1 MFNIYQFEKK
11 ANQDPVLQQRWA
23 RERAH
28 SRNSKR
34 TKAHSACATTRD
46 TMANNYKGR
55 VAEFIR
61 DVSVT
66 RQLF

>member
-1 MFNIYQFEKK
+1 MFNIYQFEKQAK
-11 ANQDPVLQQRWA
+11 QDPVLQQRWA

-34 TKAHSACATTRD
+34 AKAQSACTTTRD
-46 TMANNYKGR
+46 AMSNNYKGR

-61 DVSVT
+61 DVSVSK
-66 RQLF
+66 QLC